1 MLIPCLNLDTGR
13 RLYFNA
19 RTPLEA
25 MNKLLYTLNTQ
36 RYDREARVLLAG
48 GGRTLYLEHKGQTW
62 SCLNIQNKRESL

>member
-1 MLIPCLNLDTGR
+1 
-13 RLYFNA
+13 
-19 RTPLEA
+19 

-36 RYDREARVLLAG
+36 GYDREARVLLAG